1 MPIASPI
8 INTSVWSA
16 SAAGDTRKK
25 YASVMWKRDRE
36 VMIVFPDM
44 RAILNER
51 YYSGQKVEGEEKVGS
66 YVLSL
71 CSFMR
76 LTRQLITRQG
86 QVEGQEARSKR
97 SLAEGTK
104 L

>member
-25 YASVMWKRDRE
+25 YASVIWKRETE

-51 YYSGQKVEGEEKVGS
+51 YYSAEKLEGGEKVGS

-71 CSFMR
+71 YIFMR
-76 LTRQLITRQG
+76 LTRQ
-86 QVEGQEARSKR
+86 S
-97 SLAEGTK
+97 
-104 L
+104 